1 MADYITSTTDLTKV
15 ANAIRTKG
23 GTSSPLEYPDE
34 FVTAIQDISGG
45 GGGSPK
51 KFAMRP
57 DAELVQTYSADYLAV
72 ADRGLTLPSYS
83 TSSQTIVA
91 SQTLSPTV
99 PLDFTNYNYFVT
111 MRGLTIPQY
120 NTTTKQK
127 GRCDYTA
134 TSYVYELVVLPA
146 NDAHTIDGTK
156 SYSGRGTLVFSHN
169 SIGRELYWTSAT
181 AVSLNS
187 SATYGAY
194 ASGAQPS
201 VSGGSTLTIKS
212 PTCGIRGDTS
222 FMTSGAW
229 STMTDIRYQWIIEV
243 WKAPLTEVPGWEHTN
258 AIRSIFAD
266 VRNGGDL
273 T

>member
-1 MADYITSTTDLTKV
+1 MADYITNTTDLTKV

-34 FVTAIQDISGG
+34 FVTAIEDISG

-72 ADRGLTLPSYS
+72 EDEGKTLPSYS
-83 TSSQTIVA
+83 TGSQTVIA
-91 SQTLSPTV
+91 SENLSPTV
-99 PLDFTNYNYFVT
+99 SIDFTNYDYFVT
-111 MRGLTIPQY
+111 MRGLAIPQY

-127 GRCDYTA
+127 GRCDYMA
-134 TSYVYELVVLPA
+134 TSYVYELLVVPA
-146 NDAHTIDGTK
+146 NYAQSIDGTK
-156 SYSGRGTLVFSHN
+156 SYATRSAVILTQGNTGK
-169 SIGRELYWTSAT
+169 ELYWSSAT
-181 AVSLNS
+181 AVSFSN
-187 SATYGAY
+187 
-194 ASGAQPS
+194 S
-201 VSGGSTLTIKS
+201 VSYGTYVTGTTPGISGSTLTIKS
-212 PTCGIRGDTS
+212 PTCGIRGHASYMST
-222 FMTSGAW
+222 GAW

-243 WKAPLTEVPGWEHTN
+243 WKAPNTEVAGWEHTN
-258 AIRSIFAD
+258 AFRSIFAD